1 MEDKKIKNWMKLF
14 RDPNESQ
21 RQQTRLQELG
31 VLLSE
36 LESVSKNVSVYQGS
50 EKTVFFKVNQSSV
63 KSALK
68 REQNSILKQQKAA
81 LEERQ
86 H

>member
-1 MEDKKIKNWMKLF
+1 MKNWVKLF

-21 RQQTRLQELG
+21 LQQARLQELG

-36 LESVSKNVSVYQGS
+36 LESVNKDVSVYQGS
-50 EKTVFFKVNQSSV
+50 EKTVFFKVTQSSV
-63 KSALK
+63 KSGLK
-68 REQNSILKQQKAA
+68 REQNSILRQQVG
-81 LEERQ
+81 EIGSR